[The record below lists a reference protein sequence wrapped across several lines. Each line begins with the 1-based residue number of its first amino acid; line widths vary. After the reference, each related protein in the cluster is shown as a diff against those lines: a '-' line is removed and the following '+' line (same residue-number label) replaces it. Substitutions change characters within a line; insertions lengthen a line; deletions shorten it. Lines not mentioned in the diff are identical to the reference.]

1 MLPVTPFHVG
11 RLNSASEHRHPDDR
25 KSRSR
30 YGEMRCPDVTIKA
43 GDVRAFITNHKTSL
57 PTLREIIDEFGSL
70 SAQRAVYNGK
80 ENATIASDLICQLE
94 RQTK

>member
-1 MLPVTPFHVG
+1 MLP
-11 RLNSASEHRHPDDR
+11 L
-25 KSRSR
+25 
-30 YGEMRCPDVTIKA
+30 KA